1 MSTPSHAETLLI
13 EGPDALAFAQAQF
26 SSNVQSLAIGAW
38 QFSAWLNAQGRVR
51 ALFHLARL
59 DEQRLLLLLR
69 GGEAA
74 ALGEA
79 LRRYVFRSRLT
90 LQASPWQVLGTAA
103 ALPLHSVHIGNDDI
117 VLGCDTHSLR
127 LAADDAGDE
136 RWQRLQLQL
145 GWPWLPASTLDAL
158 LPSALSLHRLQA
170 VAIDKGCY
178 PGQEIVAR
186 LHWRGGHKRHL
197 CNVRISRSASPGDIL
212 HREGNDIGVLLNVVD
227 NDDETDALAVLNDD
241 VTSDV
246 SSTMTGNTPLQLDD
260 GMALCMQRRWEN

>member
-1 MSTPSHAETLLI
+1 MPTPRHAETLLI
-13 EGPDALAFAQAQF
+13 EGPDALTFAQAQF
-26 SSNVQSLAIGAW
+26 SSNVPSLAVGAW

-90 LQASPWQVLGTAA
+90 LQTSPSQMLATGDS
-103 ALPLHSVHIGNDDI
+103 LPLHAVRIETGGI
-117 VLGCDTHSLR
+117 VLGCGSHGLR
-127 LAADDAGDE
+127 LAADGESDAA
-136 RWQRLQLQL
+136 WQLQQLRL
-145 GWPWLPASTLDAL
+145 GWPWLPASALDTL
-158 LPSALSLHRLQA
+158 LPPALSLHRLQA

-186 LHWRGGHKRHL
+186 LHWRGGHKRRL
-197 CNVRISRSASPGDIL
+197 CSARLTRSATPGEIL
-212 HREGNDIGVLLNVVD
+212 HRDGNDIGLLLDVIVNG
-227 NDDETDALAVLNDD
+227 NDIHALAVLNDD
-241 VTSDV
+241 VASN
-246 SSTMTGNTPLQLDD
+246 SAEHAALPLDD
-260 GMALCMQRRWEN
+260 GLTLYVQHRWED

>member
-1 MSTPSHAETLLI
+1 MSTPSLAETLLI

-26 SSNVQSLAIGAW
+26 SSNVQSLAVGAW

-69 GGEAA
+69 GGDAA

-90 LQASPWQVLGTAA
+90 LHASPWRTLGTASA
-103 ALPLHSVHIGNDDI
+103 MPLHSMRIESDGI
-117 VLGCDTHSLR
+117 VLGCGTHGLR
-127 LAADDAGDE
+127 LADGEAGDE
-136 RWQRLQLQL
+136 TWRSLQLQL
-145 GWPWLPASTLDAL
+145 GWPWLPVSALDAL

-197 CNVRISRSASPGDIL
+197 CKLRISHGASPGDVL
-212 HREGNDIGVLLNVVD
+212 HHDGKEVGVLLNIVD
-227 NDDETDALAVLNDD
+227 DDDENDALATLNDD
-241 VTSDV
+241 AASENT
-246 SSTMTGNTPLQLDD
+246 TMQLD
-260 GMALCMQRRWEN
+260 GGLALRVQHRWEN

>member
-26 SSNVQSLAIGAW
+26 SSNVQSLAVGAW

-69 GGEAA
+69 GGEAK

-79 LRRYVFRSRLT
+79 LRRYVFRNRLT
-90 LQASPWQVLGTAA
+90 LQASPWQVPGTAA
-103 ALPLHSVHIGNDDI
+103 ALPLHALHIETDGI
-117 VLGCDTHSLR
+117 VLGCGTHSLR
-127 LAADDAGDE
+127 LDTNGEGDE
-136 RWQRLQLQL
+136 AWRRPQLQL
-145 GWPWLPASTLDAL
+145 GWPWLPSSTFDHL
-158 LPSALSLHRLQA
+158 LPPALSLHRLQA

-197 CNVRISRSASPGDIL
+197 CNVRLTRSAISGDIL
-212 HREGNDIGVLLNVVD
+212 HHESDEIGVLLDVI
-227 NDDETDALAVLNDD
+227 DDGNGIDALAVL
-241 VTSDV
+241 SDEAT
-246 SSTMTGNTPLQLDD
+246 STMTENTILHLDD
-260 GMALCMQRRWEN
+260 ELALCMQHRWEN

>member
-1 MSTPSHAETLLI
+1 MSTFRQAETLLI
-13 EGPDALAFAQAQF
+13 EGPDALAFAHAQF

-74 ALGEA
+74 ALGDA
-79 LRRYVFRSRLT
+79 LRRFVFRSRLT
-90 LQASPWQVLGTAA
+90 LQPSSWQVLSIDAA
-103 ALPLHSVHIGNDDI
+103 SPLHAVRIASNDV
-117 VLGCDTHSLR
+117 VLGCDTHGLR
-127 LAADDAGDE
+127 LAIEGESDDAW
-136 RWQRLQLQL
+136 RPPQLQL
-145 GWPWLPASTLDAL
+145 GWPWLPASALDSL

-197 CNVRISRSASPGDIL
+197 CNVRVMRAATPGDIL
-212 HREGNDIGVLLNVVD
+212 LRDGNEIGVLLDVVD
-227 NDDETDALAVLNDD
+227 NDNTIDALAVLNDD
-241 VTSDV
+241 VTS
-246 SSTMTGNTPLQLDD
+246 TMTGNVALQVDD
-260 GMALCMQRRWEN
+260 GLALYMQHRWEN